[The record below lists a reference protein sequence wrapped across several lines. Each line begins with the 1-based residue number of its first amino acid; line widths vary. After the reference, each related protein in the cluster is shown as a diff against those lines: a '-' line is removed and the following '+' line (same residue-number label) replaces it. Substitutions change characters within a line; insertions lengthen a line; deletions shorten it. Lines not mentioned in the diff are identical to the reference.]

1 MNEKVMNVFN
11 KNNEQLD
18 KELARRGI
26 PLTVSG
32 PRQRREGKVKV
43 CSRERAIAE
52 IIYKDAYDCGRGNP
66 INTDCPVNCRGKAEP
81 ETIEYE
87 IYDCIRE
94 DRYKA
99 ELTEDQIRLLDW
111 LSEKNLLGEVEYC
124 IWDEPYRNI
133 GRI

>member
-1 MNEKVMNVFN
+1 MAKFNEKVLCLFS
-11 KNNEQLD
+11 KNTQQIQ
-18 KELARRGI
+18 KEAQRRGI
-26 PLTVSG
+26 STYTNVNG
-32 PRQRREGKVKV
+32 NK
-43 CSRERAIAE
+43 SRERMIAE

-66 INTDCPVNCRGKAEP
+66 INTDCPVNCRGMAEP
-81 ETIEYE
+81 ETAEYE

-124 IWDEPYRNI
+124 VWDEPYRNI